1 MASKSDALTPA
12 AVAAMATRHEWAA
25 TGVSDYPPR
34 DPLVGQSRFFKRY
47 RTFIHTVDTA
57 ADSFAHVFALEGEW
71 GRGKSRIGYELI
83 AQINDCS
90 KGWFVRDQAGMLT
103 DQKLFDQA
111 GQDRYLALYIR
122 YSQVASDYQN
132 SDNWFGFG
140 LYKALL
146 PLATKR
152 FDGSIQS
159 KVAEQALR
167 RLEPMGFDP
176 AQLAAALEVAKAHSD
191 ELLYEDPAL
200 VVTLVQA
207 AYAYLQIF
215 GIGYVLVVLDELET
229 VAEAATY
236 GLEQDDTKR
245 LDGQAI
251 RLIGKAIKEEDP
263 RRRLPWLRYVALCS
277 PLLGQQLRE
286 IQSVARRVELVELE
300 HSAFA
305 DVSDYVRQLK
315 ESGRLG
321 FDYPV
326 GLVEAAYA
334 MSGANFGW
342 FNVVMANVDAVIA
355 QYKAANKP
363 VPEIGVLFDALVES
377 SSRVARHVLDAK
389 AIEGIKTADHAL
401 RATAKSLL
409 YGQLPVPLDKCPPRA
424 RELLEIQNE
433 DGEPVASLYRK
444 VPFDA
449 LRCRQALEDAKF
461 TRKQDEWVYAA
472 VDQPLSLD
480 GLLNNLRTFA
490 INEPDA
496 GVLLLP
502 LARAEFKHLL
512 TLLYDHPA
520 IEFAADALWQK
531 LVGGEIQLPPGE
543 ATHIGP
549 SVAMLLRLD
558 LRYRNQQQNSMIFR
572 DPACASA
579 HEVSMKRFLQDAGAN
594 PALRFQVRLTGLFRL
609 LDRNWG
615 YEQAPY
621 PNTQGLSIQLSP
633 RRAGVAQGGGLMFC
647 DALKLHPD
655 GLAWFAWVNNRQ
667 DLDKLHALAA
677 ARRADDGR
685 MPVVAFTAS
694 AHMMEQYTRGDVTD
708 ALRDD
713 VLMYYLNP
721 SEVDQVERVGLLA
734 DYQKGFEF
742 ADAALTTRFK
752 NKLNALRDF
761 GYQAMHQWRKRLNSR
776 GLIAWPIRSAGK
788 LTPAERDMLFA
799 AWRLFVVNQP
809 QLASLH
815 DLKPEHQLNAED
827 VAALLQKLAPPTK
840 TLAQGYTLDEHA
852 GLFSELANPQLA
864 AAHIPQFLATIGSP
878 AVSQQWTLE
887 RAKRDWYWGYLWQQ
901 GAATPKAV
909 FDDWMW
915 WCDKLHLLQ
924 LETSSA
930 SQAKWVSFPRAAFEG
945 AIDAAKTWF
954 AGNATDGYCA
964 TVATLERVFGYDRI
978 PGLFAPLDKS
988 PMGTETVVANEQLVA
1003 ARARF
1008 DKLKTDEE
1016 ALVGKSL
1023 DDVTA
1028 ALPVLLQGRSEVLS
1042 KVSCVR
1048 PIGAGP
1054 VDLNNINTLRLE
1066 DKAQSLYQRIEQAR
1080 LFADFVEKS
1089 GKTVSQRVQS
1099 LIASIDAECGELKH
1113 FPKSLFTLSLQTIPN
1128 ILDGALAQQ
1137 NSSATAKTEGTA
1149 SSDTLLHFL
1158 RSLQL
1163 DKAAERLALLAEEA
1177 GVDLKAGSQQPFAE
1191 VAGNIMATYRLAK
1204 MRFEDIAENLAG
1216 LEARGQSAKRLLDPL
1231 PPDYPL
1237 PGHPATAEA
1246 VLQKL
1251 ILVVD
1256 AFETVAENATL
1267 ERERFRGQS
1276 MKGQFSAI
1284 RDVPER
1290 LFKPI
1295 QTQLNVL
1302 GGDLLQIENAV
1313 QAYQSAK
1320 VAELNELRPALE
1332 PLYAAAG
1339 ATAPVHVAVDQ
1350 IATLSLHDLGM
1361 DLAARRHQW
1370 EQGAATVLEGS
1381 GMTVTEWIPLAK
1393 AILAG
1398 GNPSIDGATQDAL
1411 VKKGVLKVKLAFG
1424 AGA

>member
-1 MASKSDALTPA
+1 MATNPNVLTPA

-57 ADSFAHVFALEGEW
+57 ADNFAHVFALEGEW

-90 KGWFVRDQAGMLT
+90 KGWFVRDQAGVLT

-191 ELLYEDPAL
+191 ELLYDDPAL

-207 AYAYLQIF
+207 AYAYLQKF
-215 GIGYVLVVLDELET
+215 GIGYVLVVLDELEN

-355 QYKAANKP
+355 QYNAANKS

-377 SSRVARHVLDAK
+377 SSRVAKHVLDAK
-389 AIEGIKTADHAL
+389 AIEGIKTTDHAL
-401 RATAKSLL
+401 RATAQSLL

-490 INEPDA
+490 INEPAA

-531 LVGGEIQLPPGE
+531 LVSSEIQLPPEE

-579 HEVSMKRFLQDAGAN
+579 HEVSMKRFLQDAAAN

-609 LDRNWG
+609 LDRNWA

-621 PNTQGLSIQLSP
+621 ANTQGLSIQLSP
-633 RRAGVAQGGGLMFC
+633 RRAGVGQGGGLMFC

-667 DLDKLHALAA
+667 ELDKLHALAA
-677 ARRADDGR
+677 ARRVDDGR

-734 DYQKGFEF
+734 NYQLGFEF
-742 ADAALTTRFK
+742 ADTALTTRFK
-752 NKLNALRDF
+752 NRLNALRDF
-761 GYQAMHQWRKRLNSR
+761 GHQAMHQWRRRLNSR
-776 GLIAWPIRSAGK
+776 GLIAWSMRSAGK
-788 LTPAERDMLFA
+788 LAPAEREMLFA
-799 AWRLFVVNQP
+799 AWRLFVVDEP
-809 QLASLH
+809 QLTSLH
-815 DLKPEHQLNAED
+815 DLKPEHHLNADE
-827 VAALLQKLAPPTK
+827 VASLLQKLAPPTK
-840 TLAQGYTLDEHA
+840 TLAQGYGPDEHA

-864 AAHIPQFLATIGSP
+864 AAHVPQFLAFIGSP
-878 AVSQQWTLE
+878 AVAQQWTLDK
-887 RAKRDWYWGYLWQQ
+887 AKRDWYWGYLWQQ

-915 WCDKLHLLQ
+915 WCDRLHLLQ
-924 LETSSA
+924 LEAVSA
-930 SQAKWVSFPRAAFEG
+930 SQAKWVSFPRAAFDG
-945 AIDAAKTWF
+945 AIDAAKAWF
-954 AGNATDGYCA
+954 DGSSTDGYRA
-964 TVATLERVFGYDRI
+964 TVVTLERVFGYDRI
-978 PGLFAPLDKS
+978 PGLFAPMDKS
-988 PMGTETVVANEQLVA
+988 PMGTETVVANEQLVG
-1003 ARARF
+1003 ARTRF
-1008 DKLKTDEE
+1008 DKLKAEEE

-1023 DDVTA
+1023 DDMTA

-1042 KVSCVR
+1042 KVACVR
-1048 PIGAGP
+1048 PINAGQ

-1066 DKAQSLYQRIEQAR
+1066 DKSQSLYQRIEQAR

-1089 GKTVSQRVQS
+1089 GKTISQRVQS
-1099 LIASIDAECGELKH
+1099 LIASIDGECSELKH

-1137 NSSATAKTEGTA
+1137 NSSATATAEGTA

-1177 GVDLKAGSQQPFAE
+1177 GVDFKAGSQQPFAE

-1204 MRFEDIAENLAG
+1204 ARYEAISENLAG
-1216 LEARGQSAKRLLDPL
+1216 QEVRGQSAKRLLDPL
-1231 PPDYPL
+1231 PPDYPE
-1237 PGHPATAEA
+1237 PAHPATTES

-1267 ERERFRGQS
+1267 EREKFRGQS

-1284 RDVPER
+1284 REVPER

-1302 GGDLLQIENAV
+1302 GGELLQIENAV
-1313 QAYQSAK
+1313 QTYQSAK

-1332 PLYAAAG
+1332 PLYAAADEL
-1339 ATAPVHVAVDQ
+1339 APVHLGVEQ
-1350 IATLSLHDLGM
+1350 ISALSLHDLGL

-1370 EQGAATVLEGS
+1370 EQGAAPVLS
-1381 GMTVTEWIPLAK
+1381 GTGMAVSEWVPLAM
-1393 AILAG
+1393 AILTGAS
-1398 GNPSIDGATQDAL
+1398 PTIDAATQDAL
-1411 VKKGVLKVKLAFG
+1411 VKKGILKVKLAFG
-1424 AGA
+1424 ANP